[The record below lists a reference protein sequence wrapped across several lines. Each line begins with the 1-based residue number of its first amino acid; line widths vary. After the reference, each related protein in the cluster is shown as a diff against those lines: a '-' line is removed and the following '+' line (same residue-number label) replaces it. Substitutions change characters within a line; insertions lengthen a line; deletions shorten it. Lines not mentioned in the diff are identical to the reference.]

1 MDKSAC
7 LPSQKS
13 IEVAGQEKA
22 HHSIHTHTH
31 TGIEPSTSHTISL
44 MAAWRH
50 GMECMGL
57 WADAVANDADQ
68 EKAVSAA
75 AAAAY
80 WKELASF
87 RAARCI
93 GMAWNALAGP
103 I

>member
-1 MDKSAC
+1 M
-7 LPSQKS
+7 PSVPKVDRGRRSRKGTSQYPY
-13 IEVAGQEKA
+13 
-22 HHSIHTHTH
+22 THTH

>member
-1 MDKSAC
+1 
-7 LPSQKS
+7 
-13 IEVAGQEKA
+13 
-22 HHSIHTHTH
+22 
-31 TGIEPSTSHTISL
+31 
-44 MAAWRH
+44 
-50 GMECMGL
+50 MECMGL

>member
-1 MDKSAC
+1 
-7 LPSQKS
+7 
-13 IEVAGQEKA
+13 
-22 HHSIHTHTH
+22 
-31 TGIEPSTSHTISL
+31 